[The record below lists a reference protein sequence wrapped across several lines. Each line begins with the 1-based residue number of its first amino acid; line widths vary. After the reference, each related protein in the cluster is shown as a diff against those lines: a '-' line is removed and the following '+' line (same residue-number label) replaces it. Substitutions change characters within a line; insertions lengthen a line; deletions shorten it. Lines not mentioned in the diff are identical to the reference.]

1 MAIRC
6 CAILVLVLAVSR
18 PFLPPDIGWGSGN
31 EPKVVAIII
40 DNGPKMDQIT
50 REGPYIEQATR
61 IAEAVIDMLGNDDRV
76 TLDVTHGFGLNTPL
90 LAGRSARSILND
102 IEISNAGNYAD
113 VRIREMAN
121 RLNQE
126 NEPNKMIY
134 LITEAGLSM
143 KSKFEALSDDEFDNV
158 FLQIVKM
165 DGSDTVNLGFDQV
178 ELEASAGGQ
187 SDLLQVRVV
196 VRNYGLR
203 SVNNAFL
210 SLFMDDELI
219 TDRTFSIESESAIEF
234 VFEIPSSED
243 QFSAVELLIEG
254 DDLLFDNR
262 YYASIKSP
270 DVRNILVLHDSIA
283 GESAMSS
290 YLRPMLEVAAE
301 GESRFQIE
309 FKQIESVQISDF
321 QEYDAIVLDALRSIP
336 DYLSQPLLDHVQN
349 GAGLL
354 LIPAATGNLNSYNRL
369 IGFSG
374 SSGYLN
380 ITGSYGSFNSVDRM
394 AVPSD
399 GHPIIDSLFDRT
411 DNEELRLNL
420 PELFYYFEISPSERS
435 TDYSILNTRTGR
447 PLLMESRVGNGSI
460 IYSAIGT
467 DPGWSNFPI
476 KPFFAP
482 LFFRTIDYLA
492 KGETASF
499 NVHFLGSEF
508 QYLSGESVDTIV
520 LEKDGESFLPEL
532 RQTLYGTEIRYSG
545 VGWNPGW
552 LHLKTSAGEILFGV
566 NQNTMESN
574 LSTLEIAELTEIV
587 KEPFQNVR
595 GVQSSPDRNQFSDDL
610 EMASFGKEIWYWF
623 VFIAIILLLLE
634 SIVSRSFKAET
645 LR

>member
-203 SVNNAFL
+203 RVNNAFL

-336 DYLSQPLLDHVQN
+336 DYLSQPLLDHIQN

>member
-121 RLNQE
+121 RLKQE

-165 DGSDTVNLGFDQV
+165 DGSDSVNLGFDQV

-203 SVNNAFL
+203 RVNNSFL